1 MQLTKRRKNSIFTFV
16 IRLGGVAQLVERLN
30 GIQEVRGSTP
40 LISTTAEK
48 TNPILS
54 GSFSFRG
61 LCTAMPCRLRRE
73 PLRAGAAFMRVN
85 SLTSLLRKRCLLRPT
100 SSPPQLKKRTRSLSG
115 SFLFYFRNRCN
126 CRKRKGMLN
135 KTQDVCALSHTF
147 FYDFAVHR
155 KQMLTIIRR
164 SVDEIQHIDKARR
177 GLVVYN
183 CKIIQMVDN
192 LCTMCVLYSRCKFI
206 Y

>member
-48 TNPILS
+48 TNLILS

-115 SFLFYFRNRCN
+115 SFSFRGLCTAMPCRLRREPLRAD
-126 CRKRKGMLN
+126 RKRREKQALAFAEIERSGHSQRLC
-135 KTQDVCALSHTF
+135 DLSH
-147 FYDFAVHR
+147 
-155 KQMLTIIRR
+155 
-164 SVDEIQHIDKARR
+164 E
-177 GLVVYN
+177 
-183 CKIIQMVDN
+183 
-192 LCTMCVLYSRCKFI
+192 CVALLLATNR
-206 Y
+206 

>member
-1 MQLTKRRKNSIFTFV
+1 MLRRLVAERQIK
-16 IRLGGVAQLVERLN
+16 LGVQAQLN
-30 GIQEVRGSTP
+30 DYSTCV
-40 LISTTAEK
+40 T
-48 TNPILS
+48 
-54 GSFSFRG
+54 GF
-61 LCTAMPCRLRRE
+61 
-73 PLRAGAAFMRVN
+73 
-85 SLTSLLRKRCLLRPT
+85 
-100 SSPPQLKKRTRSLSG
+100 PPQLKKTNPITVGFFFCFISG
-115 SFLFYFRNRCN
+115 TGCD
-126 CRKRKGMLN
+126 CRKGKGMLN

-155 KQMLTIIRR
+155 KQMPTIIRR

-183 CKIIQMVDN
+183 YKIIQMVDN